1 MGISDEVQVLDRL
14 TSLGML
20 SLSSLFSSFLVPAEQ
35 TSSFKSRVPKL
46 PSKVVKFNV
55 NYMTLDTPK
64 INTTFEDN
72 FGIHSSA
79 CSISQELVNPPEA
92 KVLWQH

>member
-35 TSSFKSRVPKL
+35 TSSIKSRVPKL
-46 PSKVVKFNV
+46 SSKVAFIYVKFNV

-72 FGIHSSA
+72 FGT
-79 CSISQELVNPPEA
+79 LD
-92 KVLWQH
+92 